1 MKNRNRDFQNDQDR
15 FTDNDRYRRY
25 YNDYN
30 SYGDDYSSNQNS
42 QSYNRPGYNYP
53 QSNVNN
59 YTGYESQYMN
69 SGSAYDNSQPYRN
82 NEHQSSSYRNRDGQN
97 NDWNTRNGDYNKN
110 NSYDNQDRYRSDN
123 YNNQERGWWDRTR
136 DEVSSWFGDDDA
148 ERRRRM
154 DELRDENHRGK
165 GPKNYKRSQERIKED
180 VNDKLSDHWML
191 DASNIEVDI
200 KNSEVTLNGTVN
212 NRNDKRR
219 AEDIAE
225 SVSGVT
231 HVQNNLRVSKTED
244 ANSESTTSA
253 FTVRNKK
260 NELHHN

>member
-1 MKNRNRDFQNDQDR
+1 MKNRNRDFQNDRDR
-15 FTDNDRYRRY
+15 FIDNDRYLRY

-30 SYGDDYSSNQNS
+30 NYNDDYSSNQHHQN
-42 QSYNRPGYNYP
+42 YNRPGYNYP

-69 SGSAYDNSQPYRN
+69 SEYGYDNPQPYRN
-82 NEHQSSSYRNRDGQN
+82 NEHQSNSYRNRGWQN
-97 NDWNTRNGDYNKN
+97 NDWNNRNGDYSRN
-110 NSYDNQDRYRSDN
+110 NSHNNQDRYRGNN
-123 YNNQERGWWDRTR
+123 YNNPERGWWDRTR

-165 GPKNYKRSQERIKED
+165 GPKNYKRSPERIKED

-191 DASNIEVDI
+191 DASNIEVEV

-219 AEDIAE
+219 SEDIAD

-244 ANSESTTSA
+244 VNSESTTRA